1 MREHGALSYN
11 RQNFVF
17 ALSYSLMR
25 GLYLITNDD
34 PIELLLAK
42 LEGAMATYEVAVL
55 QYRRKK
61 VAKENQDYEIGY
73 MKHLC
78 EQYKVPFVINDDL
91 EAAVQY
97 SVGVH
102 LGQGDG
108 SIQEAVARLP
118 KGVLIGRSCNN
129 SIELAEQAIADGAN
143 YVAFGAI
150 YATETKPE
158 AGKIGLETLKLAKE
172 KLNVPICAIGGLT
185 VENGAEVIA
194 AGADLCAVISDVL
207 GRSMSTV
214 GQRVYDWSE
223 LFSEK
228 A

>member
-1 MREHGALSYN
+1 
-11 RQNFVF
+11 
-17 ALSYSLMR
+17 MR

-61 VAKENQDYEIGY
+61 VAKEDQAYEIEY
-73 MKHLC
+73 MKQMC

-91 EAAVQY
+91 ETAVKY
-97 SVGVH
+97 GVGVH
-102 LGQGDG
+102 LGQDDG
-108 SIQEAVARLP
+108 SIQEAVERLP
-118 KGVLIGRSCNN
+118 KNVLIGRSCNN
-129 SIELAEQAIADGAN
+129 SLELAEQAIADGAN

-150 YATETKPE
+150 YATDTKPE
-158 AGKIGLETLKLAKE
+158 AGNIGLEILKQAKS

-185 VENGAEVIA
+185 VENSKEVIE

-223 LFSEK
+223 LFAEQ

>member
-1 MREHGALSYN
+1 
-11 RQNFVF
+11 
-17 ALSYSLMR
+17 MR

-61 VAKENQDYEIGY
+61 VAKEDQAYEIEY
-73 MKHLC
+73 MKQMC

-91 EAAVQY
+91 ETAVKY
-97 SVGVH
+97 GVGVH
-102 LGQGDG
+102 LGQDDG
-108 SIQEAVARLP
+108 SIQEAVERLP
-118 KGVLIGRSCNN
+118 KNVLIGRSCNN
-129 SIELAEQAIADGAN
+129 SLELAEQAIADGAN
-143 YVAFGAI
+143 YAAFGAI
-150 YATETKPE
+150 YATDTKPE
-158 AGKIGLETLKLAKE
+158 AGNIGLETLKQAKS

-185 VENGAEVIA
+185 VENGKEVIE

-223 LFSEK
+223 LFAEQ

>member
-1 MREHGALSYN
+1 
-11 RQNFVF
+11 
-17 ALSYSLMR
+17 MR

-61 VAKENQDYEIGY
+61 VIDQEARAYEIGY

-78 EQYKVPFVINDDL
+78 AQYKVPFVINDDL
-91 EAAVQY
+91 DAAVAY
-97 SVGVH
+97 GVGVH
-102 LGQGDG
+102 LGQDDG
-108 SIQEAVARLP
+108 SIVEAVARLP
-118 KGVLIGRSCNN
+118 KNVLIGRSCNN
-129 SIELAEQAIADGAN
+129 SLELAEQAIADGAN

-150 YATETKPE
+150 FATETKPE
-158 AGKIGLETLKLAKE
+158 AGNIGLETLKVAKE

-185 VENGAEVIA
+185 VENAQEVID
-194 AGADLCAVISDVL
+194 AGADLCAVISDIL
-207 GRSMSTV
+207 DRPMHTV
-214 GQRVYDWSE
+214 GQRVYDWSA
-223 LFSEK
+223 LFETK

>member
-1 MREHGALSYN
+1 
-11 RQNFVF
+11 
-17 ALSYSLMR
+17 MR

-55 QYRRKK
+55 QYRRKQVPK
-61 VAKENQDYEIGY
+61 DQQAYEIEY

-78 EQYKVPFVINDDL
+78 SQYKIPFVINDDL
-91 EAAVQY
+91 EAAVHY
-97 SVGVH
+97 GVGVH
-102 LGQGDG
+102 LGQDDG
-108 SIQEAVARLP
+108 SIVEAAARLP

-129 SIELAEQAIADGAN
+129 SLELAEQAIADGAN

-150 YATETKPE
+150 FATDTKPE
-158 AGKIGLETLKLAKE
+158 AGNIGLDTLKQAKA

-185 VENGAEVIA
+185 VENSKEVIA
-194 AGADLCAVISDVL
+194 AGADLCAVVSDVL

-223 LFSEK
+223 LFAK
-228 A
+228 

>member
-1 MREHGALSYN
+1 MAA
-11 RQNFVF
+11 V
-17 ALSYSLMR
+17 MR

-61 VAKENQDYEIGY
+61 VAKEDQAYEIEY
-73 MKHLC
+73 MKQMC

-91 EAAVQY
+91 ETAVKY
-97 SVGVH
+97 GVGVH
-102 LGQGDG
+102 LGQDDG
-108 SIQEAVARLP
+108 SIQEAVERLP
-118 KGVLIGRSCNN
+118 KNVLIGRSCNN
-129 SIELAEQAIADGAN
+129 SLELAEQAIADGAN

-150 YATETKPE
+150 YATDTKPE
-158 AGKIGLETLKLAKE
+158 AGNIGLETLKQAKS

-185 VENGAEVIA
+185 VENSKEVIE

-223 LFSEK
+223 LFAE
-228 A
+228 

>member
-1 MREHGALSYN
+1 
-11 RQNFVF
+11 
-17 ALSYSLMR
+17 MR

-61 VAKENQDYEIGY
+61 VAKEDQAYEIEY
-73 MKHLC
+73 MKNMC
-78 EQYKVPFVINDDL
+78 NQYKVPFVINDDL
-91 EAAVQY
+91 ETAVKY
-97 SVGVH
+97 GVGVH
-102 LGQGDG
+102 LGQDDG
-108 SIQEAVARLP
+108 SIKEAVERLP
-118 KGVLIGRSCNN
+118 KNVLIGRSCNN

-150 YATETKPE
+150 FATETKPE
-158 AGKIGLETLKLAKE
+158 AGNIGLETLKKAKAQ
-172 KLNVPICAIGGLT
+172 LNVPICAIGGLT
-185 VENGAEVIA
+185 VENSAEVIE

-214 GQRVYDWSE
+214 GNRVFEWSE
-223 LFSEK
+223 LFNTQ

>member
-1 MREHGALSYN
+1 
-11 RQNFVF
+11 
-17 ALSYSLMR
+17 MR

-55 QYRRKK
+55 QYRRKQ
-61 VAKENQDYEIGY
+61 VPKEQQAYEIEY

-78 EQYKVPFVINDDL
+78 SQYKIPFVINDDL
-91 EAAVQY
+91 EAAVHY
-97 SVGVH
+97 GVGVH
-102 LGQGDG
+102 LGQDDG
-108 SIQEAVARLP
+108 SIVEAAARLP

-129 SIELAEQAIADGAN
+129 SLELAEQAIADGAN

-150 YATETKPE
+150 FATDTKPE
-158 AGKIGLETLKLAKE
+158 AGNIGLDTLKQAKA

-185 VENGAEVIA
+185 VENSKEVIA
-194 AGADLCAVISDVL
+194 AGADLCAVVSDVL

-223 LFSEK
+223 LFAK
-228 A
+228 

>member
-1 MREHGALSYN
+1 
-11 RQNFVF
+11 
-17 ALSYSLMR
+17 MR

-61 VAKENQDYEIGY
+61 VTDEAARAYEIGY

-78 EQYKVPFVINDDL
+78 AQYKVPFVINDDL
-91 EAAVQY
+91 DAAVEY
-97 SVGVH
+97 GVGVH
-102 LGQGDG
+102 LGQDDG
-108 SIQEAVARLP
+108 SIVEAVERLP
-118 KGVLIGRSCNN
+118 KNVLIGRSCNN

-150 YATETKPE
+150 YATDTKPE
-158 AGKIGLETLKLAKE
+158 AGNIGLETLKLAKE

-185 VENGAEVIA
+185 VENGADVIA
-194 AGADLCAVISDVL
+194 AGADLCAVISDIL
-207 GRSMSTV
+207 DRPMHTV
-214 GQRVYDWSE
+214 GQRVYDWSS
-223 LFSEK
+223 LFETE

>member
-1 MREHGALSYN
+1 
-11 RQNFVF
+11 
-17 ALSYSLMR
+17 MR

-61 VAKENQDYEIGY
+61 VAKEHQTYEIEY
-73 MKHLC
+73 MKQMC

-91 EAAVQY
+91 ETAVKY
-97 SVGVH
+97 GVGVH
-102 LGQGDG
+102 LGQDDG
-108 SIQEAVARLP
+108 SIQEAVERLP
-118 KGVLIGRSCNN
+118 KNVLIGRSCNN
-129 SIELAEQAIADGAN
+129 SLDLAEQAIADGAN

-150 YATETKPE
+150 FATDTKPE
-158 AGKIGLETLKLAKE
+158 AGNIGLETLKLAKQ

-185 VENGAEVIA
+185 VENSKEVIE

-207 GRSMSTV
+207 DRSMSTV
-214 GQRVYDWSE
+214 GQRVFDWSE
-223 LFSEK
+223 LFITEQ

>member
-1 MREHGALSYN
+1 
-11 RQNFVF
+11 
-17 ALSYSLMR
+17 MR

-55 QYRRKK
+55 QYRRKNVDPDK
-61 VAKENQDYEIGY
+61 RHYEIDY
-73 MKHLC
+73 MKQMC
-78 EQYKVPFVINDDL
+78 AQYKVPFVINDDL
-91 EAAVQY
+91 DAAVQY
-97 SVGVH
+97 GVGVH
-102 LGQGDG
+102 LGQDDG

-118 KGVLIGRSCNN
+118 QGVLIGRSCNN

-158 AGKIGLETLKLAKE
+158 AGNIGLETLKQAKAQF
-172 KLNVPICAIGGLT
+172 NVPICAIGGLT

-207 GRSMSTV
+207 ARPMHTV
-214 GQRVYDWSE
+214 AQRVYDWSE
-223 LFSEK
+223 LFAEK

>member
-1 MREHGALSYN
+1 
-11 RQNFVF
+11 
-17 ALSYSLMR
+17 MR

-61 VAKENQDYEIGY
+61 VAQENRDYEIGY

-97 SVGVH
+97 GVGVH
-102 LGQGDG
+102 LGQDDG
-108 SIQEAVARLP
+108 SIKEAVERLP

-129 SIELAEQAIADGAN
+129 SLELAEQAIADGAN

-150 YATETKPE
+150 FATESKPE
-158 AGKIGLETLKLAKE
+158 AGNIGLETLKQAKAQ
-172 KLNVPICAIGGLT
+172 LSVPICAIGGLT
-185 VENGAEVIA
+185 VENSAEVIE

-207 GRSMSTV
+207 GRSMSVV

-223 LFSEK
+223 LFAEHTK
-228 A
+228 